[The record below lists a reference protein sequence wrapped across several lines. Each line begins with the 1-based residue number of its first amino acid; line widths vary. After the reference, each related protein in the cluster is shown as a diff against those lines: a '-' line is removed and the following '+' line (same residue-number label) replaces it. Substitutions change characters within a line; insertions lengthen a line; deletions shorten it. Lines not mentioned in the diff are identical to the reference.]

1 MCRYNVIVCHLYVAV
16 SFAAFLFYFSA
27 CLAGRSCRSIRSE
40 FIYQTIKRNEHYLK
54 KIRLTFADYKA
65 VTTIE
70 ASEAIAS
77 LKYPSILFLIPSIF
91 DSTIYE
97 SSNSFPIL
105 SVLVFLFFFN
115 KYCVHVFVLLF
126 IYAYSHVGFKS
137 SSELVL

>member
-40 FIYQTIKRNEHYLK
+40 FIYQTIKRNEHYLN

-105 SVLVFLFFFN
+105 SDTMHSDISFSNHLQLKAHSTIYNHRKGKTCQCVL
-115 KYCVHVFVLLF
+115 
-126 IYAYSHVGFKS
+126 S
-137 SSELVL
+137 